1 MVKIHG
7 NYCGPNWTG
16 GKALAASD
24 KRVDWSVPCVDKLDC
39 ACKSHD
45 RDCSHP
51 KGCSRKGDDALIKTA
66 FWISLLHPRKSMRVV
81 AGSVAAGITAARI
94 TRRR

>member
-16 GKALAASD
+16 GKAYAASD
-24 KRVDWSVPCVDKLDC
+24 PRVDWSVPCVDKLDC
-39 ACKSHD
+39 ACKNHD

-51 KGCSRKGDDALIKTA
+51 QGCSTQGDDSLIATSM
-66 FWISLLHPRKSMRVV
+66 WISLFGPRELKEKAR
-81 AGSVAAGITAARI
+81 AITAAITAARF

>member
-16 GKALAASD
+16 GMPYAASD
-24 KRVDWSVPCVDKLDC
+24 SRVDWSVPCVDSLDC
-39 ACKSHD
+39 ACKKHD

-51 KGCSRKGDDALIKTA
+51 KGCSAKADRALIRSA
-66 FWISLLHPRKSMRVV
+66 ARVRLFSLSDLMRRK
-81 AGSVAAGITAARI
+81 AEAIITAI
-94 TRRR
+94 TVASLTRKR

>member
-24 KRVDWSVPCVDKLDC
+24 PRVDWSVSCVDKLDC
-39 ACKSHD
+39 ACKNHD

-51 KGCSRKGDDALIKTA
+51 QGCSVKGDDALIKTA
-66 FWISLLHPRKSMRVV
+66 FWIALLSPSKSTRNS
-81 AGSVAAGITAARI
+81 AKLITAGITAARY
-94 TRRR
+94 TRSR